1 MALDAPPLRSVA
13 RQTGLPGAARRHA
26 GLAVCGGVVALVLAV
41 GIHQARR
48 PLPPQAASVLATEP
62 ITPTTPAVA
71 VAPAP
76 TVAAAVAAVPVTVAP
91 APATVVTTVAPVA
104 VVPEPAVAVTTATA
118 PEPVFSLGQLCWP
131 LGASARTVTGTPI
144 MCTRLDP
151 AGIAYPDGHAR
162 WRRT

>member
-1 MALDAPPLRSVA
+1 MALDAPPMRSMARRTTVPGVA
-13 RQTGLPGAARRHA
+13 RRYA
-26 GLAVCGGVVALVLAV
+26 GLAVCGGVVALVLAA
-41 GIHQARR
+41 GINEARR

-62 ITPTTPAVA
+62 ITAPTPPATVA

-76 TVAAAVAAVPVTVAP
+76 VPLATTVPVPVATTAVAVAAAPEPVVAA
-91 APATVVTTVAPVA
+91 TTV
-104 VVPEPAVAVTTATA
+104 TF

-131 LGASARTVTGTPI
+131 LGASARTATGAPI

-151 AGIAYPDGHAR
+151 AGVAYTDGHAR